1 MWHYW
6 YFASMILLYFITAVV
21 PHKYIF
27 STRSVTVFIAIS
39 FLFFIYNVLFE
50 FERQYL
56 SQSFRLYYWLMFYGL
71 GGVICKNRERI
82 GFIKWCHVL
91 AVSVIYVL
99 FQLLG
104 PNLGG
109 TEYYFGSFLTM
120 VYAVGVFGACLN
132 TNIIEGKIIRELS
145 ILFLPIYSLHVL
157 LFDIFRR
164 IEINMI
170 INSEW
175 GFLIL
180 CMVHCFITIILC
192 WLLMRNNIAKN
203 VFKI

>member
-1 MWHYW
+1 M
-6 YFASMILLYFITAVV
+6 
-21 PHKYIF
+21 
-27 STRSVTVFIAIS
+27 
-39 FLFFIYNVLFE
+39 
-50 FERQYL
+50 
-56 SQSFRLYYWLMFYGL
+56 
-71 GGVICKNRERI
+71 
-82 GFIKWCHVL
+82 L